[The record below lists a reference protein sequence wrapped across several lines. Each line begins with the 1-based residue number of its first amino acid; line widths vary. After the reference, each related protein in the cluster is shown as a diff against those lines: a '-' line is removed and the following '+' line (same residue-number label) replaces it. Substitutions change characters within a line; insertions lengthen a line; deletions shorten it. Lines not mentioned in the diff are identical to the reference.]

1 VLFYISF
8 GEFSAMKNSW
18 KLAAAER
25 ASELV
30 ERGMIV
36 GLGSGT
42 TMFEVVRCLAKLGV
56 KASFVPAS
64 LAVERLASKLGL
76 RLTDLGKCPTLDLHL
91 DGADEVDP
99 WFNLIKGRGGALTR
113 EKILARASER
123 VVIVVDRT
131 KLVRKLGERSPVPV
145 EVLPFAAGLARRRL
159 AKYGK
164 VELRRRA
171 RGRPYLT
178 DNGNY
183 IFDVRCGL
191 VEKPRKRERELN
203 AVPGVVEN
211 GIFVGLVDWVVVG
224 HGEGVNVIKSKRKLG
239 KLIRRPK
246 TLKRAK

>member
-1 VLFYISF
+1 
-8 GEFSAMKNSW
+8 MRNSW

-25 ASELV
+25 AAELV
-30 ERGMIV
+30 ERGMVV

-42 TMFEVVRCLAKLGV
+42 TMFEVVRCLAKLRV

-64 LAVERLASKLGL
+64 LAIKRLASKLGL
-76 RLTDLGKCPTLDLHL
+76 RLTDLEKCPTLNLHL

-99 WFNLIKGRGGALTR
+99 WFSLIKGRGGALTR

-123 VVIVVDRT
+123 VVIVIDRT

-159 AKYGK
+159 AEYGK
-164 VELRRRA
+164 VELRRRP
-171 RGRPYLT
+171 GGQPYLT

-191 VEKPRKRERELN
+191 IERPRKREQELN
-203 AVPGVVEN
+203 AMPGVVEN
-211 GIFVGLVDWVVVG
+211 GIFVGLTDWVVVG
-224 HGEGVNVIKSKRKLG
+224 HEGGASVARSKRELREFMRG
-239 KLIRRPK
+239 
-246 TLKRAK
+246 LKPLKKRNKNF